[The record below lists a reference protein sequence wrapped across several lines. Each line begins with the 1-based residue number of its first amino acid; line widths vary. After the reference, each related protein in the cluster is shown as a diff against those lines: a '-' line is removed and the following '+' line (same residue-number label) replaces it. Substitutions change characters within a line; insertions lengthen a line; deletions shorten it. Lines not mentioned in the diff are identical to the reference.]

1 MADAVMEFM
10 VEVMMEVLVDE
21 KVDKVDKDEEERF

>member
-1 MADAVMEFM
+1 MSDAVMEFM